1 MKNNFSK
8 LKGIFRSSPLYKN
21 HHGDKGEF
29 KFQFEAQ
36 KFKRFTISY
45 FLIYPLILLFL
56 LWLIMNNKSVVQL
69 IQGQTINYLKSSKN
83 ISLLKYSS
91 LIESV
96 FSTSIITGIT
106 VSFLWIKFTNK
117 IDKEAVKFIVTFIII
132 ILFIF
137 MYGKSSIAYFMNSL
151 FHSFKYDINDLRSYL
166 ITISM
171 IYNPKSLILFS
182 TIKFNIIKTLYFF
195 MTFLNT
201 DKMKLVACMTLLTV
215 IFQVITVIISWLI
228 TKRDELLWNKRTVK
242 EYFIVLLLSVVII
255 GTAAVNLYI
264 VGFILVILSFG
275 ISALSDFNR
284 ILLNNSFISFI
295 SFVVITSYS
304 NENAVMILDVFISV
318 IVALYICEWIVAD
331 IGYLK
336 TMSNDETSAV
346 KNAFDSILGTGLLG
360 SIIWLIFILIKRL
373 I

>member
-1 MKNNFSK
+1 
-8 LKGIFRSSPLYKN
+8 
-21 HHGDKGEF
+21 
-29 KFQFEAQ
+29 
-36 KFKRFTISY
+36 
-45 FLIYPLILLFL
+45 
-56 LWLIMNNKSVVQL
+56 
-69 IQGQTINYLKSSKN
+69 
-83 ISLLKYSS
+83 
-91 LIESV
+91 
-96 FSTSIITGIT
+96 
-106 VSFLWIKFTNK
+106 
-117 IDKEAVKFIVTFIII
+117 
-132 ILFIF
+132 
-137 MYGKSSIAYFMNSL
+137 
-151 FHSFKYDINDLRSYL
+151 
-166 ITISM
+166 M

>member
-1 MKNNFSK
+1 
-8 LKGIFRSSPLYKN
+8 
-21 HHGDKGEF
+21 
-29 KFQFEAQ
+29 
-36 KFKRFTISY
+36 
-45 FLIYPLILLFL
+45 
-56 LWLIMNNKSVVQL
+56 
-69 IQGQTINYLKSSKN
+69 
-83 ISLLKYSS
+83 
-91 LIESV
+91 
-96 FSTSIITGIT
+96 
-106 VSFLWIKFTNK
+106 
-117 IDKEAVKFIVTFIII
+117 
-132 ILFIF
+132 
-137 MYGKSSIAYFMNSL
+137 
-151 FHSFKYDINDLRSYL
+151 
-166 ITISM
+166 
-171 IYNPKSLILFS
+171 
-182 TIKFNIIKTLYFF
+182 

>member
-1 MKNNFSK
+1 
-8 LKGIFRSSPLYKN
+8 
-21 HHGDKGEF
+21 
-29 KFQFEAQ
+29 
-36 KFKRFTISY
+36 
-45 FLIYPLILLFL
+45 
-56 LWLIMNNKSVVQL
+56 
-69 IQGQTINYLKSSKN
+69 
-83 ISLLKYSS
+83 
-91 LIESV
+91 
-96 FSTSIITGIT
+96 
-106 VSFLWIKFTNK
+106 
-117 IDKEAVKFIVTFIII
+117 
-132 ILFIF
+132 
-137 MYGKSSIAYFMNSL
+137 NSL

>member
-1 MKNNFSK
+1 
-8 LKGIFRSSPLYKN
+8 
-21 HHGDKGEF
+21 
-29 KFQFEAQ
+29 
-36 KFKRFTISY
+36 
-45 FLIYPLILLFL
+45 
-56 LWLIMNNKSVVQL
+56 
-69 IQGQTINYLKSSKN
+69 
-83 ISLLKYSS
+83 
-91 LIESV
+91 
-96 FSTSIITGIT
+96 
-106 VSFLWIKFTNK
+106 
-117 IDKEAVKFIVTFIII
+117 III

>member
-1 MKNNFSK
+1 
-8 LKGIFRSSPLYKN
+8 
-21 HHGDKGEF
+21 
-29 KFQFEAQ
+29 
-36 KFKRFTISY
+36 
-45 FLIYPLILLFL
+45 
-56 LWLIMNNKSVVQL
+56 MNNKSVVQL

-106 VSFLWIKFTNK
+106 VSFLWIEFTNK